1 MKHIES
7 LMVILFAAISL
18 GGCAA
23 GPGMKQATPDALQPS
38 LAQQGNAAAQCNL
51 GRMYE
56 SGQGGYS
63 CTVTGRRLSLET
75 LSISS
80 L

>member
-1 MKHIES
+1 MPA
-7 LMVILFAAISL
+7 LVFGPISRL
-18 GGCAA
+18 LRHVH
-23 GPGMKQATPDALQPS
+23 GMS
-38 LAQQGNAAAQCNL
+38 SHNQQGNAAAQCNL
-51 GRMYE
+51 GKMYE